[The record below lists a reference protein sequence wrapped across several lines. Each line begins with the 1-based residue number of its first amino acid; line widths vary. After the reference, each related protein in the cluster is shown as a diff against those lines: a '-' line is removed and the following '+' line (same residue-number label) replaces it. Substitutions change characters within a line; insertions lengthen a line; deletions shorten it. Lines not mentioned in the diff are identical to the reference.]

1 MNFIIQETGEM
12 KEVHFMDK
20 NGCDWA
26 ADVAASCGFDQSK
39 FAYDDDKDA
48 FIAPADVV
56 EYWTDFFETYKSCDE
71 KLRSLKNKYGADEVD
86 EIFCTEM
93 PAFDIDAFK
102 EAVEQTEAIL
112 QKRYDTEAARLI
124 SSYDS
129 NLPKDDWRY
138 FKESL
143 YQRADGSY
151 FLTGEGG
158 PMSGYS
164 HTDELGNPCYGDGS
178 YSITEVHA
186 KAWIANPGA
195 FNSLGVWNLISHPM
209 PAHIQG

>member
-26 ADVAASCGFDQSK
+26 TDIAASCGFDRSK
-39 FAYDDDKDA
+39 FTYDEEKDA
-48 FIAPADVV
+48 FIAPKDEV
-56 EYWTDFFETYKSCDE
+56 ECWVDFFETYNYCDKE
-71 KLRSLKNKYGADEVD
+71 LRSLKDRYDENEVD
-86 EIFCTEM
+86 DILGSEIPE
-93 PAFDIDAFK
+93 FDIDVYRS
-102 EAVEQTEAIL
+102 AVERTKAIL
-112 QKRYDTEAARLI
+112 QKRYDTATAHLI

-164 HTDELGNPCYGDGS
+164 HTDELGSLCYGDGS

-209 PAHIQG
+209 PARISG